1 MAKKHG
7 HHGGAWKVAYA
18 DFVTAMMALF
28 LVLWLTA
35 QDEKVKAAIERSFR
49 NPFASL
55 VPASPG
61 FIVNKDP
68 QKVDSSKGTSDAAA
82 SVELQFLRQLNDVLK
97 VDMNE
102 IDQQEAVKME
112 LLSDGIRLSLFDR
125 ARKPLFKKDSP
136 ELTEY
141 GDWILGTMAWVIS
154 RFEKFQIELEG
165 HSEARTEVDLGELDL
180 WELTAVRANV
190 ARKKLLTN
198 GVKTAQIKKVAGYSD
213 TVPVSGTSRADQ
225 SNRRVTILLQ
235 SRAKN

>member
-1 MAKKHG
+1 M
-7 HHGGAWKVAYA
+7 
-18 DFVTAMMALF
+18 
-28 LVLWLTA
+28 
-35 QDEKVKAAIERSFR
+35 
-49 NPFASL
+49 
-55 VPASPG
+55 
-61 FIVNKDP
+61 
-68 QKVDSSKGTSDAAA
+68 
-82 SVELQFLRQLNDVLK
+82 QFLRQLNDVLK

-190 ARKKLLTN
+190 ARKKLLKN
-198 GVKTAQIKKVAGYSD
+198 GVKIEQIKKVAGYSD